1 MRINN
6 TIIDN
11 SSEQLSMANTLKDC
25 IKADGIDEIE
35 IASGYWDLPAMSLI
49 YDELL
54 AFLQRDGTKI
64 RLLIGKDPNV
74 HAYQKNSPKIADPK
88 FPEDYIKTDL
98 ETLAADGLKEQYQK
112 VVQLLLDYCGE
123 GKKFEIRIF
132 RKNANE
138 ETQFLH
144 SKCYIFK
151 GTDYSFG
158 IIGSSNFTKM
168 GLEGNAELNYLETD
182 SSRIMAEP
190 KKSAQ
195 SKGHDYWFNEKWEL
209 SEPWE
214 KIFLEEVLKPSP
226 VMPPEKPQPRN
237 ISLITPYETYIK
249 YLQMYFGDIADTS
262 VDEQLRSFLPPDVTE
277 YSFQTDAVK
286 QCFFI
291 MRQYGGFFLSDVVG
305 LGKTVVAF
313 MVIRKFIE
321 DAEAMGQSRS
331 VLVVTPPAIQKAWLD
346 TMEKFDAVSDGTLKG
361 NVTFVKTGSIGKAA
375 CGELAQEDEEP
386 EDDNLESEPE
396 DKNYGLIIIDES
408 HNFRNSGTQK
418 YESINSLIGNIYKKC
433 GRAPFVGLLSA
444 TPQNNSPEDLK
455 NQIYLFQ
462 RTPNKSD
469 FTDIEGGKL
478 DAFFTEKQREF
489 NECRNSD
496 TPEAIEKLKELS
508 EDIRR
513 KVLDHIVV
521 RRTRKDIKLH
531 YKEDANKL
539 SFPTVMP
546 PHKLEYTMD
555 GELCKLFF
563 DTVNAILPPKDDEEK
578 KEGRH
583 LGFYRYA
590 AISFF
595 VSKEHK
601 KLYEKHNLNVTGI
614 TRRLAKLMQMLLVK
628 RLESSFT
635 AFRESLEN
643 LRQYTI
649 NMIEMIDRDCV
660 FVCPDIDVN
669 AIFKKNGYDFEAT
682 RLALQEKIKGK
693 HAGNRQYRRADFK
706 KEYRERLKEDLALI
720 EALCRRWEK
729 NCADPKMDAFKEAVD
744 KVFFDP
750 RINNPGGY
758 DARRLVIFT
767 EARSTQCSISE
778 YLTSQGYKVLAIS
791 AENRSEMQTEI
802 KKNFDANCPIEQQ
815 RDDYNVIVT
824 TEVLAEG
831 VNLHRA
837 NVILNYDT
845 PWNATR
851 LMQRI
856 GRVNRI
862 GSQEEKVHVFNF
874 YPTSQSNEQIKLTHK
889 AYAKL
894 QSFHIMF
901 GEDNKIFSE
910 MEQISDADFHRLIEG
925 EESPFAAYISELKN
939 YKNKYAARYDY
950 LKHLKAKELGGQLPG
965 TDCSL
970 FMISTD
976 SGRNTLFKVNEKEEA
991 LLTTPLSFIEKLRVD
1006 EKAAYTE
1013 QPDAAHY
1020 AALSEKVMKAYNLHV
1035 ARGHITAQ
1043 NISKSIKEALAASNE
1058 IARQLD
1064 TKEAKD
1070 MMRDVN
1076 SAIRVGNKYAIDKM
1090 KEYIKNKNK
1099 KQGTLFETEVTLDTW
1114 VKEMF
1119 GKIKTEAAQR
1129 YGEPYTAIYR
1139 IN

>member
-1 MRINN
+1 MRIKN
-6 TIIDN
+6 TLIDN
-11 SSEQLSMANTLKDC
+11 SCDDFSMVNTLKTC
-25 IKADGIDEIE
+25 IMADGINEIM
-35 IASGYWDLPAMSLI
+35 IASGYWDLPAVSLV

-54 AFLQRDGTKI
+54 AFLQRDGTKL
-64 RLLIGKDPNV
+64 RLLIGRDPNV
-74 HAYQKNSPKIADPK
+74 RAYQKSIPKTVDPK
-88 FPEDYIKTDL
+88 FPEDYIRTDL
-98 ETLAADGLKEQYQK
+98 ETLATEGMKEQYQP
-112 VVQLLLDYCGE
+112 VVQLLLDYCG
-123 GKKFEIRIF
+123 KKDKFEIHIF
-132 RKNANE
+132 RRNENE

-151 GTDYSFG
+151 GDADSFG

-168 GLEGNAELNYLETD
+168 GLEDNAELNYLETD
-182 SSRIMAEP
+182 GSRVMAQP
-190 KKSAQ
+190 VKGAP
-195 SKGHDYWFNEKWEL
+195 SKGHDFWFKEKWDL
-209 SEPWE
+209 SVPWE

-226 VMPPEKPQPRN
+226 IMPPEKPSKIKTP
-237 ISLITPYETYIK
+237 LITPYETYIK
-249 YLQMYFGDIADTS
+249 YLQMYFGDITDTS
-262 VDEQLRSFLPPDVTE
+262 VDEQLRSYLPSEINE

-305 LGKTVVAF
+305 LGKTIVAF

-331 VLVVTPPAIQKAWLD
+331 VLVVTPPAIQKSWLD
-346 TMEKFDAVSDGTLKG
+346 TMEKFDAVSDGTLNG
-361 NVTFVKTGSIGKAA
+361 NVTFVKTGSIDITAS
-375 CGELAQEDEEP
+375 GELAREDEEL
-386 EDDNLESEPE
+386 ESDNLESEPE
-396 DKNYGLIIIDES
+396 DRNYGLIMIDES

-418 YESINSLIGNIYKKC
+418 YESINSLINNITRKT
-433 GRAPFVGLLSA
+433 GRPPFVGLLSA

-478 DAFFTEKQREF
+478 DSFFAEKQREF
-489 NECRNSD
+489 NECRNSN
-496 TPEAIEKLKELS
+496 TPEAIEKLKVLS

-531 YKEDANKL
+531 YKEDAAKL

-546 PHKLEYTMD
+546 PHKLEYAMD

-578 KEGRH
+578 KEGKH

-601 KLYEKHNLNVTGI
+601 KLYEKRNLNVTGI

-643 LRQYTI
+643 LKQYTL
-649 NMIEMIDRDCV
+649 NMIEMIDKDCV
-660 FVCPDIDVN
+660 FVCPDIDIN
-669 AIFKKNGYDFEAT
+669 AEFKKNGYDFEAT
-682 RLALQEKIKGK
+682 RIALQEKIKGK
-693 HAGNRQYRRADFK
+693 HASNRQYRSADFK
-706 KEYRERLKEDLALI
+706 EEYRERLEEDLALI
-720 EALCRRWEK
+720 ESLCGRWEE

-744 KVFFDP
+744 KTFFDP
-750 RINNPGGY
+750 RINNPSGH
-758 DARRLVIFT
+758 DTQRLVIFT
-767 EARSTQCSISE
+767 EALSTQSSISK

-791 AENRSEMQTEI
+791 ADNRSEMQTEI
-802 KKNFDANCPIEQQ
+802 RENFDANCPKERQ
-815 RDDYNVIVT
+815 RYDYNVIVT

-862 GSQEEKVHVFNF
+862 GSQEAKVHVFNF
-874 YPTSQSNEQIKLTHK
+874 YPTSQSNEQIKLTQK

-910 MEQISDADFHRLIEG
+910 MEQISDADFRRLIEG
-925 EESPFAAYISELKN
+925 EESPFAAFISELKN
-939 YKNKYAARYDY
+939 YKNNHTERYDY

-965 TDCSL
+965 AECSL

-976 SGRNTLFKVNEKEEA
+976 SGRNTLFTVNEEEEA
-991 LLTTPLSFIEKLRVD
+991 LLTTPLSFIEKLHID
-1006 EKAAYTE
+1006 ENAAYTGQTDTARYTE
-1013 QPDAAHY
+1013 IRD
-1020 AALSEKVMKAYNLHV
+1020 KVMKAYNLHV
-1035 ARGHITAQ
+1035 AKSHITSH
-1043 NISKSIKEALAASNE
+1043 NISKNINDALAAANE
-1058 IARQLD
+1058 IAKQLD
-1064 TKEAKD
+1064 TEEAKG

-1076 SAIRVGNKYAIDKM
+1076 KAIRGGNKFAIDKM
-1090 KEYIKNKNK
+1090 KEYMKNKN
-1099 KQGTLFETEVTLDTW
+1099 QGSLFGAEITVDLW

-1119 GKIKTEAAQR
+1119 GKIKIEAAR
-1129 YGEPYTAIYR
+1129 MYGEPYTAIYR